1 MGADEAVLVS
11 DRALA
16 GSDTLATSFAL
27 AGVVKSLGDVDL
39 VCAANRLL
47 TAIPRRLARKWLNI
61 LVFRRQ
67 QAH

>member
-27 AGVVKSLGDVDL
+27 AGVVKRPWRCRPCFV
-39 VCAANRLL
+39 
-47 TAIPRRLARKWLNI
+47 
-61 LVFRRQ
+61 RQ
-67 QAH
+67 TGC